1 MNDIFAHCRDG
12 NLGAVKFW
20 LDNTEHDLNQGDDH
34 LFSPLHWA
42 CREGRGPV
50 VDLLIKRGAKINVT
64 NMGDDTPLH
73 NAAQNGHVNIIKVL
87 VKNKCNINVV
97 NEHGNTPLHYSCFGQ
112 YAVCCEELVA
122 CGALVSICNKYGQTP
137 LSKARPVLARKLTE
151 MAKSLGQDLQD
162 IPYTDPKLSQETMT
176 TRRTKVKDSN
186 LSHENVDLRQL
197 NLKNKISSTHSGD
210 TYKGSWGQQDVIA
223 KLLKIR
229 NITSR
234 KQREFHDE
242 YLRLRVFS
250 HPNVLPVMGVAN
262 TAKCLAVISPMATI
276 GSLYNVLHE
285 STVTVDHDRAILF
298 AVDIANALS
307 FLHTLEPLIPRLH
320 ISSKHI
326 MIDEGM
332 QCKVNMGDAK
342 FSFQEV
348 GKVFDPAWMAPEA
361 LLRKH
366 EEINRK
372 SADMW
377 SFAILLWE
385 MVTREVPFQVLSAM
399 ECGMRIALENMR
411 VPIPP
416 GISPHLSKLLKIC
429 MNEDPTKRPKFDMI
443 LPILKKMNN

>member
-12 NLGAVKFW
+12 NFGAVKFW
-20 LDNTEHDLNQGDDH
+20 LDNTEHDMNQGDDH

-42 CREGRGPV
+42 CREGRV
-50 VDLLIKRGAKINVT
+50 QIVDLLIKRGAKVNVT

-73 NAAQNGHVNIIKVL
+73 NAAQNGHVSIIKKL
-87 VKNKCNINVV
+87 VQQKCNINVV
-97 NEHGNTPLHYSCFGQ
+97 NEHGNTPLHYACFGQ

-122 CGALVSICNKYGQTP
+122 SGALVSICNKYNQTP

-151 MAKSLGQDLQD
+151 IAKSLGQDLQE
-162 IPYTDPKLSQETMT
+162 IPYSDPRVHQSAINT
-176 TRRTKVKDSN
+176 TRPREKNAN
-186 LSHENVDLRQL
+186 LNHDNVDLRQL
-197 NLKNKISSTHSGD
+197 NLKNKIGSTHSGE
-210 TYKGSWGQQDVIA
+210 TYKGNWGQQDIVA
-223 KLLKIR
+223 KLLKVRDI
-229 NITSR
+229 SAR
-234 KQREFHDE
+234 KQRDFHEE

-262 TAKCLAVISPMATI
+262 TPKCLATISPLAAI

-285 STVTVDHDRAILF
+285 STVTVDHARAILF
-298 AVDIANALS
+298 AVDIANGIS
-307 FLHTLEPLIPRLH
+307 FLHALEPLIPRLH

-348 GKVFDPAWMAPEA
+348 GKIYDPAWMAPEA
-361 LLRKH
+361 LNRKH

-377 SFAILLWE
+377 SFAIILWE
-385 MVTREVPFQVLSAM
+385 MVTREVPFSTLSNM
-399 ECGMRIALENMR
+399 ECGMRIALESMR
-411 VPIPP
+411 VAITP
-416 GISPHLSKLLKIC
+416 GLSPHISKLMKIC

-443 LPILKKMNN
+443 LPILKKMNA